1 MKARKSS
8 HHFRNEGELI
18 PMREFDHNISAL
30 LEKMNLDQKVGQ
42 IVQPERQFI
51 TPQEVKDYH
60 IGSVLSGG
68 GSVPGEN
75 RPQDWVRMND
85 AYWAA
90 SMEED
95 ADHLAIPVIYG
106 IDAIH
111 GNTNVKGAV
120 VFPHNIG
127 LGAARDPGLIERI
140 AVVTA
145 REIAATGLDWT
156 FAPAVSVARN
166 DHWGRTYES
175 YAEDPEIVAAYAGKF
190 VSGLQGEFGPENVIA
205 CVKHWAGDGATGH
218 GIDQGDACISEAE
231 LRRIHIPPY
240 RAAIQA
246 GVLTVMVSLNSWNG
260 IKCHGH
266 RYLITEVLKNE
277 LGFKGMVV
285 SDWDGIDYLSE
296 DFAEA
301 AAIAMNAGLDMFM
314 VTEKW
319 KQFIQIVKK
328 HIEDGNILMSRL
340 DDAVERILRVKFQAG
355 MFTKPRP
362 AQRRLAK
369 SSGSFGS
376 QAHREIAREAVRK
389 SLVLLKNQEGILPL
403 DKNARILV
411 AGKNAHNRGHQCG
424 GFTIAWQ
431 GVNNNEAIIGGSSIW
446 EGIRAVAHNAELSAD
461 LTGSE
466 ADAQKH
472 EVGIVVIGEL
482 PYAEMMGD
490 LRIPGLYKSRK
501 VQDKSAASGETGAAQ
516 GTVDAHSRY
525 QMSYHASQSLA
536 AVFTNNE
543 MVKQGPY
550 GTHLY
555 LHELHPED
563 VTAIR
568 NIADKGI
575 PVVAVLVCGRPLVVN
590 QELEASRAFV
600 VAWLPGSEG
609 QGVADVLFG
618 DFDFQGKL
626 SFSWPRYDDE
636 NWNIGDAGYNPL
648 FPYGFGLTFHRQ
660 S

>member
-1 MKARKSS
+1 MADIAQRVS
-8 HHFRNEGELI
+8 E
-18 PMREFDHNISAL
+18 L

-42 IVQPERQFI
+42 IVQAERQFI
-51 TPQEVKDYH
+51 TPEDVKTYH

-75 RPQDWVRMND
+75 RLQDWVSMND
-85 AYWAA
+85 AYWAD

-95 ADHLAIPVIYG
+95 ENHLAIPIIYG

-127 LGAARDPGLIERI
+127 LGAARDAGLIERI
-140 AVVTA
+140 AMATA
-145 REIAATGLDWT
+145 REIVAAGLDWT

-175 YAEDPEIVAAYAGKF
+175 YAEDPEIVTAYAGKF
-190 VSGLQGEFGPENVIA
+190 VSGLQGEFGDENVIA
-205 CVKHWAGDGATGH
+205 CVKHWVGDGATEH

-231 LRRIHIPPY
+231 LRRLHIPPY
-240 RAAIQA
+240 RAAIRA
-246 GVLTVMVSLNSWNG
+246 GVLTVMASLNSWNG

-266 RYLITEVLKNE
+266 RYLITELLKNE
-277 LGFKGMVV
+277 LGFQGMVV
-285 SDWDGIDYLSE
+285 SDWDGIDYLSD

-301 AAIAMNAGLDMFM
+301 ATIALNAGLDMFM

-319 KQFIQIVKK
+319 KLFIQNVKRLVESGK
-328 HIEDGNILMSRL
+328 VPMSRL
-340 DDAVERILRVKFQAG
+340 DDAVRRILRVKFRAG
-355 MFTKPRP
+355 MFDKPRP
-362 AQRRLAK
+362 AKRTLANNP
-369 SSGSFGS
+369 GCFGS
-376 QAHREIAREAVRK
+376 KAHRDIAREAVRK
-389 SLVLLKNQEGILPL
+389 SLVLLKNEDGILPL
-403 DKNARILV
+403 DKSARILV

-431 GVNNNEAIIGGSSIW
+431 GVNDNESIIGGTSIW
-446 EGIRAVAHNAELSAD
+446 EGIRAVAPNAELSVD
-461 LTGSE
+461 LTGSD
-466 ADAQKH
+466 ADPQKH
-472 EVGIVVIGEL
+472 DMAIVVIGEL

-490 LRIPGLYKSRK
+490 LRVPGLFKSK
-501 VQDKSAASGETGAAQ
+501 DAADETAASKADVESEGGI
-516 GTVDAHSRY
+516 DADSRY
-525 QMSYHASQSLA
+525 RMAYSESKFMAEA
-536 AVFTNNE
+536 TTTNE
-543 MVKQGPY
+543 TVKQGPY

-563 VTAIR
+563 IAAVR
-568 NIADKGI
+568 NIAGKGI

-590 QELEASRAFV
+590 QELESSRAFV

-609 QGVADVLFG
+609 QGIADVLFG
-618 DFDFQGKL
+618 DQDFQGKL

-636 NWNIGDAGYNPL
+636 NWNVGDKYYNPL
-648 FPYGFGLTFHRQ
+648 FPYGFGLSYLNEREK
-660 S
+660 